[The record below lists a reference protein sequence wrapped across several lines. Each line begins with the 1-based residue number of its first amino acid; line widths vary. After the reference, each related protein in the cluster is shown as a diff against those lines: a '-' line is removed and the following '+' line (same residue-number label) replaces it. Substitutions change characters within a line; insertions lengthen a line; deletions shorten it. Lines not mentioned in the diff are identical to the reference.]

1 MMGGEVTVDLAKRGH
16 KVTVMAVEQWI
27 ILDSVSLKMVLKV
40 GSLSHNL
47 EADWTLVTGVVL
59 KGLSSHHDLVRNVNN
74 GLGVSPQRRLGIG
87 GLGNAVIEPYRGVV
101 IVNALYGAA
110 IIQSDDILAGG
121 R

>member
-40 GSLSHNL
+40 GSLSHNF
-47 EADWTLVTGVVL
+47 EADGTLVTGVVL
-59 KGLSSHHDLVRNVNN
+59 KGLSSHDDLVRNVNN

-87 GLGNAVIEPYRGVV
+87 GLGHAVIEPYGGVV